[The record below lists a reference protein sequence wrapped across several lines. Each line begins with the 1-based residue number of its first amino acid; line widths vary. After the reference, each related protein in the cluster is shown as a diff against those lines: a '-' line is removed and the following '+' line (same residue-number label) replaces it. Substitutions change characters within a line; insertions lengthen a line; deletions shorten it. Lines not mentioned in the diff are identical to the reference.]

1 MLDRADED
9 EGIERNV
16 KHRKPNRIK
25 ASTSLPLAAAAAV
38 VTLLSAP
45 ANAAPGGP
53 SVAPSA
59 PQQPGAA
66 EQPAATEE
74 SQAPET
80 KTEVIP
86 GNGAQGGTQGG
97 GTQGNGAQPGT
108 QGNGAQGGTQGGG
121 TQGNGAQGNGTQV
134 QPSQPGVTNPNT
146 GAGQGAQQPKT
157 DTQPAGN
164 DPKSK
169 TQPGVSTPRVA
180 PLPVPGQQGAQVVPV
195 QVQPGTNG
203 EQGQASQAGTQTQ
216 PGTQGQGGAQANQGG
231 QQANQGAQAEEKPTE
246 TLTGEQPAVEKP
258 RWTAPAVEAAPAAP
272 VVEMSG
278 PHTEVGAN
286 IDGGAILA
294 GFAANTHHF
303 SNLDGYVGTIGYTT
317 PGGIGE
323 AGVALD
329 YTVRNQIKVTAYSGN
344 GAGADQK
351 IEFLLDTTVA
361 NAVKADAENWIRLM
375 PGGATILEAA
385 AQVGKLPAGELA
397 SNSIDVGGVT
407 GQVGGT
413 VQY

>member
-1 MLDRADED
+1 M
-9 EGIERNV
+9 
-16 KHRKPNRIK
+16 
-25 ASTSLPLAAAAAV
+25 

-66 EQPAATEE
+66 EQPAAGEE
-74 SQAPET
+74 TQAPET
-80 KTEVIP
+80 KTEVVP
-86 GNGAQGGTQGG
+86 GNGTQGNGAQGGTQGN
-97 GTQGNGAQPGT
+97 GTQGNGSQPGT

-121 TQGNGAQGNGTQV
+121 TQGNGAQGNGTQANP

-146 GAGQGAQQPKT
+146 GAGAAPKT

-164 DPKSK
+164 DSKTK
-169 TQPGVSTPRVA
+169 TQPGVTQPRVA

-195 QVQPGTNG
+195 QVNPGQSG
-203 EQGQASQAGTQTQ
+203 DSGQVSPAGTQ
-216 PGTQGQGGAQANQGG
+216 GGAQGQGGAQANQGG
-231 QQANQGAQAEEKPTE
+231 AQANQGGAQANQGGTQAEEKPTE
-246 TLTGEQPAVEKP
+246 TLTGEQPAAQQP

-272 VVEMSG
+272 VVEMTG

-286 IDGGAILA
+286 VDGGAILA

-351 IEFLLDTTVA
+351 MEFLLDTTVA
-361 NAVKADAENWIRLM
+361 NAVKADAENWIRLL